1 MLAAAAMAM
10 KWYSS
15 SSTTYTVQSQCEK
28 MYNTLGAA
36 IGAQFLLLLLD

>member
-1 MLAAAAMAM
+1 MLAAAAAMAM
-10 KWYSS
+10 KWYSCI
-15 SSTTYTVQSQCEK
+15 TYTVQSQCEK

>member
-1 MLAAAAMAM
+1 MLAAAAAMAM

-15 SSTTYTVQSQCEK
+15 TTTYTVQSQCEK